1 MRSGLHPSAFA
12 ASSTVAEEVLN
23 SCILVSIPNCLKYSR
38 TFSIAIFINPAF
50 CILYLI
56 VPESTFPA
64 KELNRNHAKSWNLL
78 KENEFLLQKEVA
90 FELGIRS
97 QPSTC
102 YQAVTSSKELI
113 SEDQILLYGPDLPEI
128 KKSVPFTRITW
139 IQIDPIEDQDKAY
152 QRIKKLEFAKFKIIP
167 EGYMMLSSSMD
178 QKEQVRV
185 SKKAVKKGLDFATV
199 GNLMIQRYKEEF
211 QAKHVQIL
219 FITRE
224 LPVMDQ
230 LIAQG
235 KKVDEITNAF
245 DHILK
250 NIILD
255 CDLCPLHPI
264 CDDVEE
270 LRQIHFA
277 RK

>member
-1 MRSGLHPSAFA
+1 MQVYDKVIEKTREL
-12 ASSTVAEEVLN
+12 
-23 SCILVSIPNCLKYSR
+23 LK
-38 TFSIAIFINPAF
+38 P
-50 CILYLI
+50 
-56 VPESTFPA
+56 FPA

-264 CDDVEE
+264 CDDVE
-270 LRQIHFA
+270 
-277 RK
+277 

>member
-1 MRSGLHPSAFA
+1 MSNVKRVYVEKKSGFD
-12 ASSTVAEEVLN
+12 VQ
-23 SCILVSIPNCLKYSR
+23 
-38 TFSIAIFINPAF
+38 
-50 CILYLI
+50 
-56 VPESTFPA
+56 A
-64 KELNRNHAKSWNLL
+64 KELKTEIRSY
-78 KENEFLLQKEVA
+78 
-90 FELGIRS
+90 LGIKDVDS
-97 QPSTC
+97 
-102 YQAVTSSKELI
+102 
-113 SEDQILLYGPDLPEI
+113 
-128 KKSVPFTRITW
+128 
-139 IQIDPIEDQDKAY
+139 
-152 QRIKKLEFAKFKIIP
+152 
-167 EGYMMLSSSMD
+167 
-178 QKEQVRV
+178 VRV
-185 SKKAVKKGLDFATV
+185 LIRYDVENVSDETFEKACNGIFSEPPVDTL
-199 GNLMIQRYKEEF
+199 YKEEF

-224 LPVMDQ
+224 RPVMDQ

>member
-1 MRSGLHPSAFA
+1 MQVYDKVIETTREL
-12 ASSTVAEEVLN
+12 
-23 SCILVSIPNCLKYSR
+23 LKP
-38 TFSIAIFINPAF
+38 FQ
-50 CILYLI
+50 
-56 VPESTFPA
+56 V
-64 KELNRNHAKSWNLL
+64 KELNRNHAKPWNLL

-102 YQAVTSSKELI
+102 YQAVTSSKELLP
-113 SEDQILLYGPDLPEI
+113 EDKILLYGPDLPEI
-128 KKSVPFTRITW
+128 KKNVPFTRITW

-185 SKKAVKKGLDFATV
+185 SKKA
-199 GNLMIQRYKEEF
+199 IQKYKEVF

>member
-1 MRSGLHPSAFA
+1 M
-12 ASSTVAEEVLN
+12 
-23 SCILVSIPNCLKYSR
+23 
-38 TFSIAIFINPAF
+38 
-50 CILYLI
+50 
-56 VPESTFPA
+56 
-64 KELNRNHAKSWNLL
+64 
-78 KENEFLLQKEVA
+78 
-90 FELGIRS
+90 
-97 QPSTC
+97 
-102 YQAVTSSKELI
+102 TSSKELI

-211 QAKHVQIL
+211 QVKHVQIL

-224 LPVMDQ
+224 LPVIGQ
-230 LIAQG
+230 LMEQG

-255 CDLCPLHPI
+255 CA
-264 CDDVEE
+264 
-270 LRQIHFA
+270 LRVRCIQFVMMWKNSGRYILRESDQDITDRYSEA
-277 RK
+277 DGKSC

>member
-1 MRSGLHPSAFA
+1 MQVYDKVIEKTREL
-12 ASSTVAEEVLN
+12 
-23 SCILVSIPNCLKYSR
+23 LK
-38 TFSIAIFINPAF
+38 P
-50 CILYLI
+50 
-56 VPESTFPA
+56 FPA

-211 QAKHVQIL
+211 QVKHVQIL

-224 LPVMDQ
+224 LPVIGQ
-230 LIAQG
+230 LMEQG

-245 DHILK
+245 DPYEAQAPYPESLPQALYTFCLHEASSGYSPLRKAPDEAHKYKDPHLFCNYMHGMHI
-250 NIILD
+250 
-255 CDLCPLHPI
+255 P
-264 CDDVEE
+264 
-270 LRQIHFA
+270 
-277 RK
+277 

>member
-1 MRSGLHPSAFA
+1 MQVYDKVIETTREL
-12 ASSTVAEEVLN
+12 
-23 SCILVSIPNCLKYSR
+23 LK
-38 TFSIAIFINPAF
+38 P
-50 CILYLI
+50 
-56 VPESTFPA
+56 FPV
-64 KELNRNHAKSWNLL
+64 KELNRNHAKPWNLL

-90 FELGIRS
+90 FEL
-97 QPSTC
+97 
-102 YQAVTSSKELI
+102 
-113 SEDQILLYGPDLPEI
+113 ILLYGPDLPEI

>member
-1 MRSGLHPSAFA
+1 MVKVSNDVLAKINESQNVLVTRVENMATNMDKVTENLTK
-12 ASSTVAEEVLN
+12 SSTGMFKEITDIVKSLINEIEGSMKSVKQIAGEV
-23 SCILVSIPNCLKYSR
+23 
-38 TFSIAIFINPAF
+38 
-50 CILYLI
+50 
-56 VPESTFPA
+56 ESTMKA
-64 KELNRNHAKSWNLL
+64 VSNGHNVLDDATKALKATIDEVQKYQSDYINRMV
-78 KENEFLLQKEVA
+78 E
-90 FELGIRS
+90 I
-97 QPSTC
+97 STR
-102 YQAVTSSKELI
+102 VE
-113 SEDQILLYGPDLPEI
+113 
-128 KKSVPFTRITW
+128 
-139 IQIDPIEDQDKAY
+139 
-152 QRIKKLEFAKFKIIP
+152 
-167 EGYMMLSSSMD
+167 
-178 QKEQVRV
+178 RV
-185 SKKAVKKGLDFATV
+185 SRLTSMSASKMVEHFQK
-199 GNLMIQRYKEEF
+199 YKEEF

>member
-1 MRSGLHPSAFA
+1 MQVYDKVIETTREL
-12 ASSTVAEEVLN
+12 
-23 SCILVSIPNCLKYSR
+23 LK
-38 TFSIAIFINPAF
+38 P
-50 CILYLI
+50 
-56 VPESTFPA
+56 FPV
-64 KELNRNHAKSWNLL
+64 KELNRNHAKPWNLL

-102 YQAVTSSKELI
+102 YQAV
-113 SEDQILLYGPDLPEI
+113 
-128 KKSVPFTRITW
+128 
-139 IQIDPIEDQDKAY
+139 
-152 QRIKKLEFAKFKIIP
+152 RIKKLEFAKFKIIP
-167 EGYMMLSSSMD
+167 EGYIMLSSSMD

-185 SKKAVKKGLDFATV
+185 SKKAMKKALDFATV
-199 GNLMIQRYKEEF
+199 GNLMIQKYKEEF

>member
-1 MRSGLHPSAFA
+1 MSNVKRVYVEKKSGFD
-12 ASSTVAEEVLN
+12 VQ
-23 SCILVSIPNCLKYSR
+23 
-38 TFSIAIFINPAF
+38 
-50 CILYLI
+50 
-56 VPESTFPA
+56 A
-64 KELNRNHAKSWNLL
+64 KELKTEIRSY
-78 KENEFLLQKEVA
+78 
-90 FELGIRS
+90 LGIKVVDR
-97 QPSTC
+97 
-102 YQAVTSSKELI
+102 
-113 SEDQILLYGPDLPEI
+113 
-128 KKSVPFTRITW
+128 
-139 IQIDPIEDQDKAY
+139 
-152 QRIKKLEFAKFKIIP
+152 
-167 EGYMMLSSSMD
+167 
-178 QKEQVRV
+178 VRV
-185 SKKAVKKGLDFATV
+185 LIRYDVENVSDETFEKACNGIFSEPPVDTL
-199 GNLMIQRYKEEF
+199 YKEEF